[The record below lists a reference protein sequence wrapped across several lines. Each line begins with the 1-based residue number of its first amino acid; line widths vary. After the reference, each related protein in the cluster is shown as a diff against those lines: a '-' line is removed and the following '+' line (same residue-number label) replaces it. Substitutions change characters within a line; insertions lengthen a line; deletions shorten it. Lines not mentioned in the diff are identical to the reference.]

1 MNGRGGID
9 KPLPTKRREMKIIKV
24 NMCVGCPSCEY
35 MPGSEEWYCREIQKF
50 VDKHSIHH
58 DCPLEDAKEA
68 PDAG

>member
-1 MNGRGGID
+1 
-9 KPLPTKRREMKIIKV
+9 MKIIKV